1 MTLLERESLLF
12 KRAIMT
18 SLILH
23 LLFALAIILSP
34 RLPYPRKKGLVQYVN
49 LIALPGGGGGG
60 LGGGGTQT
68 KELGE
73 TPTPQRASLKDLT
86 TPEKMKSSPES
97 SFRYPV
103 DKPRRE
109 TKKPSRAKKA
119 VIQKTTSSSKSSPG
133 AATTQ
138 GQGSG
143 GGLRL
148 GLGSGSGRGLFG
160 SALSSQIGFST
171 FPYTY
176 YLQALLDR
184 ISSNWLKSQLS
195 GLDTS
200 GLHTTIYFKIYR
212 SGQISDVKIE
222 ESSGIKA
229 LDLSALRA
237 VYSSAPFPPLPQDYP
252 DDYLGI
258 HLIFEHSP

>member
-1 MTLLERESLLF
+1 MTLVEKESLLF
-12 KRAIMT
+12 KRAVVT
-18 SLILH
+18 SIILH
-23 LLFALAIILSP
+23 IIMALAIIFSP
-34 RLPYPRKKGLVQYVN
+34 RLPFPRKKGLVHYVN
-49 LIALPGGGGGG
+49 IIAMPGGGGGSG
-60 LGGGGTQT
+60 IGNPGTEKQA
-68 KELGE
+68 LAE
-73 TPTPQRASLKDLT
+73 TQTPQRTSLKELTTVDKLKT
-86 TPEKMKSSPES
+86 TPEST
-97 SFRYPV
+97 FRYPV
-103 DKPRRE
+103 DKPKRE
-109 TKKPSRAKKA
+109 PKNKTQDKKA
-119 VIQKTTSSSKSSPG
+119 VIQKSTSASKSTQQNSSSTG
-133 AATTQ
+133 

-143 GGLRL
+143 GRLRL
-148 GLGSGSGRGLFG
+148 GLGEGSGGGIFG
-160 SALSSQIGFST
+160 SALSSQIGLSS

-200 GLHTTIYFKIYR
+200 GLHTTIYFKIFR

-258 HLIFEHSP
+258 HLIFEH

>member
-1 MTLLERESLLF
+1 MTLTQRESLLF
-12 KRAIMT
+12 KRAVI
-18 SLILH
+18 SSIILH
-23 LLFALAIILSP
+23 LLMALAVIISP
-34 RLPYPRKKGLVQYVN
+34 RIPIPRKRGLVQYVN
-49 LIALPGGGGGG
+49 LIALPGGGGGP
-60 LGGGGTQT
+60 GGGGQT
-68 KELGE
+68 KALGE

-86 TPEKMKSSPES
+86 TPEKLKSPPES

-103 DKPRRE
+103 EKPRRE
-109 TKKPSRAKKA
+109 AKKPAQQKKA
-119 VIQKTTSSSKSSPG
+119 VIQKSSSSTKSSAGASTSQAPG
-133 AATTQ
+133 A
-138 GQGSG
+138 GSG
-143 GGLRL
+143 IRL
-148 GLGSGSGRGLFG
+148 GLGGGSGSGLFG

-195 GLDTS
+195 GLDTA

-222 ESSGIKA
+222 ESCGIKA

-252 DDYLGI
+252 DEYLGI
-258 HLIFEHSP
+258 HLIFEH